1 MFSPWDYGKPNRDKV
16 NKNIN
21 QSPETAQEAGEE
33 MKRERKHP
41 HSEPEEDQDDA
52 FHRWLTSTEKNNK
65 NNGPQL
71 VDADDFE
78 GDDKNYE
85 NIDIDIDA
93 VSSLQ
98 ATAKIPMPTTPS
110 IGGYARK
117 PAEEEEENQQQQQQ
131 LEQEQELSQQ
141 LERNSGQLKY
151 EINFSDNPNGYP
163 SNGATDNSNSDI
175 NNSPGNDNDNLS
187 PFSNPYQN
195 YNKNNNN
202 NNNNSPTLNNRL
214 VGVKSQRGNNV
225 GTGSSGPLSSSSGT
239 SNEDNNVAG
248 VVNIDIMLTAA
259 ADIAQQQ
266 QEQQQQTDSARD
278 QQQLL
283 VQSVDPGRPLSQ
295 QQGQTNAKQ
304 KSLLISNTNAKD
316 NELLSPFSGPY
327 SSMGNANNSS
337 NSISF
342 SSVGGQ
348 SLQQTLSSGGY
359 LFSSNFNR
367 NTSNSN
373 SSNDSFKLSQSLVSN
388 PNATSPVVVAASS
401 ASSSASS
408 FDSSA
413 AQTTPTPM
421 STTLSPERQCN
432 VMGKFTLLFVSTN
445 NGQ

>member
-21 QSPETAQEAGEE
+21 QSPETAQGSGEE
-33 MKRERKHP
+33 MKRERMHP

-71 VDADDFE
+71 GDADDFE

-98 ATAKIPMPTTPS
+98 ATAKTPMPTTPS
-110 IGGYARK
+110 IEGYARK
-117 PAEEEEENQQQQQQ
+117 QAEEEEHQQQQ
-131 LEQEQELSQQ
+131 LEQDQELSQQ

-163 SNGATDNSNSDI
+163 TNGATDNSNSDI
-175 NNSPGNDNDNLS
+175 NNSPGNENDNLS

-202 NNNNSPTLNNRL
+202 NNNSPTLNNRL
-214 VGVKSQRGNNV
+214 AGVKSQRGNNF
-225 GTGSSGPLSSSSGT
+225 GTGSFGPLSSSSGT

-295 QQGQTNAKQ
+295 QLGQTNAKQ

-316 NELLSPFSGPY
+316 NELLSPFPGPF

-337 NSISF
+337 NSIRF
-342 SSVGGQ
+342 SNVGGQ
-348 SLQQTLSSGGY
+348 SSQQTLSGGY

-367 NTSNSN
+367 NTSKSN

-401 ASSSASS
+401 ASSSS

-432 VMGKFTLLFVSTN
+432 VMGKFTLLFVSTI